1 MHNTPSSNINV
12 IYSPAFSRS
21 PSLSGYRAINH
32 ALGVSYGR
40 RLGARWHLA
49 ASSNVVALNFQQS
62 LTGTSPT
69 AQLTGIPS
77 TFEELSTLV
86 LTGKTENPFLTAA
99 ARVTPAVTAPE
110 QAYLFGG
117 NHLSVANSVSIG
129 FDKSTRSMFRFGAFA
144 NRTQL
149 LGDQTSFFYSDRP
162 LDPQLRRTTN
172 ISGVAGWT
180 YMLEPRTTLST
191 DFSTS
196 RIMSDFQDAYV
207 SQVSVSVG
215 RKLSER
221 WFAKGSLGMGWFSP
235 TRSTF
240 RQDPFRRHEWGAS
253 LGYKVY
259 SHTFM
264 GSYTSQISDQFGLGA
279 NSNIS
284 SAAAWSWRRPGSSF
298 SVASSFGYSQMVGPS
313 FPNSGSWSG
322 FVTVGRALNSHT
334 SLSVSYRALQF
345 PQTVFF
351 YSPTNTV
358 HGVTTSVS
366 WSPARIH

>member
-1 MHNTPSSNINV
+1 M
-12 IYSPAFSRS
+12 
-21 PSLSGYRAINH
+21 SGYRAINH
-32 ALGVSYGR
+32 ALGVTYGR
-40 RLGARWHLA
+40 RLGARWSLS
-49 ASSNVVALNFQQS
+49 ASTNVVALNFQQS
-62 LTGTSPT
+62 LTGTSPMT
-69 AQLTGIPS
+69 SIASVPS
-77 TFEELSTLV
+77 TFEELSSLV
-86 LTGKTENPFLTAA
+86 LTGKTDNPFLTAV
-99 ARVTPAVTAPE
+99 ARVTPAITAPE
-110 QAYLFGG
+110 QAFLFGG
-117 NHLSVANSVSIG
+117 NHLSVASGLSVA
-129 FDKSTRSMFRFGAFA
+129 FDKSSRSMFRFSAFG

-172 ISGVAGWT
+172 FSGVAGWT

-191 DFSTS
+191 DFSSS
-196 RIMSDFQDAYV
+196 RIISDYQDAYV
-207 SQVSVSVG
+207 SQLSISVG

-221 WFAKGSLGMGWFSP
+221 WFVKGMLGMGWFNP
-235 TRSTF
+235 MRSTF
-240 RQDPFRRHEWGAS
+240 RQDPFRRHEWGGS

-259 SHTFM
+259 SHTFL

-284 SAAAWSWRRPGSSF
+284 SAGAWSWRRPGSSF

-322 FVTVGRALNSHT
+322 FVTVGRVLNSHT
-334 SLSVSYRALQF
+334 ALSVSYRVLQF

-351 YSPTNTV
+351 YSPTNTA

-366 WSPARIH
+366 WSPARLR